1 MKKGFHPIIHILG
14 WSVRLDDDT
23 QALDS
28 ARSTNPAKHNVS
40 CGNKGVVKCL
50 GLFQFNIH
58 VQIILFVNLYKFIC
72 IIISLLIKCYYPTKL
87 FNYPHR
93 SQSFQIFPLKC
104 SLLHPLRVRF
114 SLCFL
119 QKWNEL
125 VFEGVCAKV
134 NRVSIFEWVGVWVN
148 YSLSEMV
155 WVG

>member
-50 GLFQFNIH
+50 GLFQFNT
-58 VQIILFVNLYKFIC
+58 QIILFVNLYKFIC

-87 FNYPHR
+87 FNYPHP

-104 SLLHPLRVRF
+104 SLLNPLRVRF

-119 QKWNEL
+119 QK
-125 VFEGVCAKV
+125 
-134 NRVSIFEWVGVWVN
+134 
-148 YSLSEMV
+148 
-155 WVG
+155 